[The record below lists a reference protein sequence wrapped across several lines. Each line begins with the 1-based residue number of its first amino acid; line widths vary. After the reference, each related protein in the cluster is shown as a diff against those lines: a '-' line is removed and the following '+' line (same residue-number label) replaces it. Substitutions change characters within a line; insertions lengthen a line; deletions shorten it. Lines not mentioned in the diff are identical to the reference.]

1 VLESARTRER
11 RRSAREAKEP
21 SLEHGLAFR
30 TERRQANQR
39 KAASLP
45 AKKAQ
50 DLVELACECLNG
62 GCERSVRVPLYVY
75 RRMLEAGNQ
84 YLLQTG
90 HHASP
95 RYRTIVT
102 FGTMTIEE
110 QI

>member
-1 VLESARTRER
+1 MLESVSTRER
-11 RRSAREAKEP
+11 RRSAREKSQP
-21 SLEHGLAFR
+21 SVEEGLAFR
-30 TERRQANQR
+30 AARRQANQR
-39 KAASLP
+39 KTAALP

-50 DLVELACECLNG
+50 DLVELACECVSG
-62 GCERSVRVPLYVY
+62 GCEHPVRVPLYVY
-75 RRMLEAGNQ
+75 RRVLEAGNQ
-84 YLLQTG
+84 YLLHTG

>member
-1 VLESARTRER
+1 VLESVSTRER
-11 RRSAREAKEP
+11 RRRARESSQP
-21 SLEHGLAFR
+21 SLEEGLAFCAA
-30 TERRQANQR
+30 RRQANQR
-39 KAASLP
+39 KIAALP
-45 AKKAQ
+45 AKKSH

-62 GCERSVRVPLYVY
+62 GCEQSVRVPLYVCH
-75 RRMLEAGNQ
+75 RVLEAGDQ
-84 YLLQTG
+84 YLLHTG